1 MSGKKLQVNTGGE
14 KTAEVDKSKIAE
26 YVFKFVLG
34 LVVSCGKIV
43 GGLSPFGVAFT
54 AACGTGAVSY
64 THLPALCRKGLRTG
78 KD

>member
-54 AACGTGAVSY
+54 AACGTGGEPRWRLRAVSRD
-64 THLPALCRKGLRTG
+64 TF
-78 KD
+78 